1 MRNDTSQ
8 RFSWGKIVEEHEIG
22 PYHFIE
28 YKRFKNGSVR
38 ETEAAT
44 EFAIYVD
51 GKDTHCGALTLDAA
65 LVLAVAIRNLGP
77 HPEGMSMIGRA
88 LKVPL

>member
-1 MRNDTSQ
+1 MRND
-8 RFSWGKIVEEHEIG
+8 RFERFPWGKIVDEHEIG
-22 PYHFIE
+22 PYHFVE
-28 YKRFKNGSVR
+28 HKRFKSGSVK
-38 ETEAAT
+38 ETKDTT
-44 EFAIYVD
+44 EFTIYLD
-51 GKDTHCGALTLDAA
+51 GKPTRCGALTLDAA